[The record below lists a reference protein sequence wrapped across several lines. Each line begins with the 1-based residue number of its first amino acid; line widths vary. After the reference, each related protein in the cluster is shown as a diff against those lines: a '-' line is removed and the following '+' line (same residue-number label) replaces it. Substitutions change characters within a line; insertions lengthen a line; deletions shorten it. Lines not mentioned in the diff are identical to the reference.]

1 MFDQET
7 FRCIV
12 LGSVIDSDLDSVSVS
27 IFCGG
32 TRPSRASSH
41 RTQGS
46 TGLASFSS
54 GSRFRSIYSSARR
67 QPPRHET
74 SSLETIRRTHS
85 VSGITQNE
93 QGTMKNW
100 TLALFSFFLPSFP
113 FDSPRLRCSF
123 RGHRIFTV
131 ILVAHLVTTRH
142 MGRQGF
148 LSVRFVFSTRTGAAY
163 PLPAHLKRSIAIF
176 LLSPSAFFRRADE
189 IPELVALVQLS
200 ISCSSTLYCNFLSGT
215 MKTHSP

>member
-1 MFDQET
+1 MRYNKIFDQET

-85 VSGITQNE
+85 VSGITVKRKRTRNDEKLDARTVQFFSSLISLRFTTSE
-93 QGTMKNW
+93 VQFPRSSDLHGHPCGT
-100 TLALFSFFLPSFP
+100 P
-113 FDSPRLRCSF
+113 
-123 RGHRIFTV
+123 GH
-131 ILVAHLVTTRH
+131 
-142 MGRQGF
+142 
-148 LSVRFVFSTRTGAAY
+148 
-163 PLPAHLKRSIAIF
+163 
-176 LLSPSAFFRRADE
+176 
-189 IPELVALVQLS
+189 
-200 ISCSSTLYCNFLSGT
+200 
-215 MKTHSP
+215 HSPYGPPGFP